1 MYGCENWTIKLSTKE
16 WCFWTVVLE
25 KTLESHLDC
34 KEIKPVNI
42 KGNQCWIFMGGADA
56 EDEAPILRP
65 RDAERWLI
73 GKDPHTGK
81 DWRQEEK
88 GTTEGEMVGWHH
100 WLSGQAP
107 GLSKLQ
113 EMVKDREAW
122 HAAVHGVSKSQIRLR
137 GWTIMT
143 ALIEHILASRHCTE
157 HFLIRYLM
165 RILQGTAEISEKTET
180 VSVLFIDAHPA
191 PSEVK
196 KHLTLFLGKIH
207 VHFWV
212 KIQPTKGYYSNPKCL
227 PLRISWNEGPVSD
240 FLYSL
245 RLYSLLKELLLWD

>member
-1 MYGCENWTIKLSTKE
+1 MGKQWKQWKTLFSWAPKLLQIVTVAMKLKDTCSLEEKLFSTIDSVLKSRDITLQTKVHIIKAMVFPVVMYGCENWTKE
-16 WCFWTVVLE
+16 WCFWTVRLE

-42 KGNQCWIFMGGADA
+42 KGNQCWIFMGGTDA
-56 EDEAPILRP
+56 EDEALILWP
-65 RDAERWLI
+65 CDAERWLI

-88 GTTEGEMVGWHH
+88 GMTEGEMVGWHH

-137 GWTIMT
+137 DWTVMT
-143 ALIEHILASRHCTE
+143 TLIEHILASRHGTK
-157 HFLIRYLM
+157 HFLTRYL
-165 RILQGTAEISEKTET
+165 I
-180 VSVLFIDAHPA
+180 
-191 PSEVK
+191 
-196 KHLTLFLGKIH
+196 
-207 VHFWV
+207 
-212 KIQPTKGYYSNPKCL
+212 
-227 PLRISWNEGPVSD
+227 
-240 FLYSL
+240 
-245 RLYSLLKELLLWD
+245 